1 MCVRLDIIKTHMKIG
16 KTFYAANR
24 KQWRSWL
31 AKNHRSEPEIWLV
44 YYKKNS
50 GIPRIPYN
58 NAVEEALCYG
68 WIDSTLKPKDEL
80 SYLQRFSP
88 RRKNSKLSEMN
99 KERVRRLIKAKKMTR
114 FGLEKIQH
122 HMENGLKNT
131 DQPTLLK
138 KFTIPE
144 DILHALKADPLTW
157 KNFNKFPESYKHI
170 RTGWIDASRN
180 HPAIFKQRLQYF
192 LKMTAKNK
200 MFGMVR

>member
-1 MCVRLDIIKTHMKIG
+1 MKIG

-31 AKNHRSEPEIWLV
+31 AKNHRSEPEIWLI

-50 GIPRIPYN
+50 DKPRIPYN
-58 NAVEEALCYG
+58 DAVEEALCYG
-68 WIDSTLKPKDEL
+68 WIDSTLKPKDEY

-122 HMENGLKNT
+122 HLEQKSNGSK
-131 DQPTLLK
+131 QSGALK
-138 KFTIPE
+138 KFSIPK
-144 DILHALKADPLTW
+144 DILDALKADPVIW
-157 KNFNKFPESYKHI
+157 KNFKRFPESYKHI
-170 RTGWIDASRN
+170 RTGWIDGSRIR
-180 HPAIFKQRLQYF
+180 PDVFAQRLQYF

>member
-1 MCVRLDIIKTHMKIG
+1 MRIKIG

-31 AKNHRSEPEIWLV
+31 AKNHRSEPEIWLL

-50 GIPRIPYN
+50 DKPRIPYN
-58 NAVEEALCYG
+58 DAVEEALCYG
-68 WIDSTLKPKDEL
+68 WIDSTLKPKDEI

-88 RRKNSKLSEMN
+88 RRKNSQLSEMN

-114 FGLEKIQH
+114 FGLESIQH
-122 HMENGLKNT
+122 HMENGSSNSKNLKI
-131 DQPTLLK
+131 LK
-138 KFTIPE
+138 KFKVPE
-144 DILHALKADPLTW
+144 DILRTIKADPVMW
-157 KNFNKFPESYKHI
+157 KNFTRFPESYKRI
-170 RTGWIDASRN
+170 RTGWIDASRQR
-180 HPAIFKQRLQYF
+180 PEIFTQRLQYF

>member
-1 MCVRLDIIKTHMKIG
+1 MKIG
-16 KTFYAANR
+16 KTFYAADR

-31 AKNHRSEPEIWLV
+31 AKNHQSESEIWLI

-50 GIPRIPYN
+50 NKPRIPYN
-58 NAVEEALCYG
+58 DAVEEALCYG
-68 WIDSTLKPKDEL
+68 WIDSTLKPRDEI

-88 RRKNSKLSEMN
+88 RRENSRLSEMN

-114 FGLEKIQH
+114 FGLESIQH
-122 HMENGLKNT
+122 HMENGSNNSKRST
-131 DQPTLLK
+131 IIK
-138 KFTIPE
+138 KFSIPK
-144 DILHALKADPLTW
+144 DILSELKADPLVW
-157 KNFNKFPESYKHI
+157 KNFKRFPESYRRI

-180 HPAIFKQRLQYF
+180 HPVVFAQRLKYF